1 MGPHEVEPLEVRAVA
16 EVPAEAERCGWLIES
31 LWSAQGVGW
40 IAATPKSNKTWLA
53 LDLAVSV
60 SSGTDAVGRFPVAQ
74 RGPVLFYGA
83 EDSLPHLRERTAAI
97 AQARDL
103 KLTDLDLGLIDSPSL
118 KLDKERDLQRLCK
131 TVEQHRPR
139 LVILDPFVRLHS
151 RDENDAGQISALLG
165 DLREIQRRYQLALV
179 LVHHLRKKVSARGQ
193 DGQSLRGSGDIH
205 AWSDSALY
213 LRRRDRHVIMAA
225 EHRSAP
231 SPPPYTLELVEE
243 PSPHLIVVTDAADPA
258 AGNAMHELAESIV
271 ALLSQSDQPVTRNTL
286 REQLRTRNASLGEAL
301 IRLRSQGR
309 IERSADGFT
318 LRRSP

>member
-1 MGPHEVEPLEVRAVA
+1 MDRSDVEPLEVRAVA
-16 EVPAEAERCGWLIES
+16 SVPAEQERCGWLIEP

-53 LDLAVSV
+53 LDLAISV
-60 SSGTDAVGRFPVAQ
+60 SSGTDSLGRFPVAH

-83 EDSLPHLRERTAAI
+83 EDSLPHLRQRVSAI
-97 AQARDL
+97 ASARGL
-103 KLTDLDLGLIDSPSL
+103 KLADLELGLIDSPSL
-118 KLDKERDLQRLCK
+118 RLDKERDLARLCK
-131 TVEQHRPR
+131 TIEAHRPR
-139 LVILDPFVRLHS
+139 LLILDPFVRLHS

-213 LRRRDRHVIMAA
+213 LRRRDRHVIMSA

-231 SPPPYTLELVEE
+231 SPPPCTLELTQE
-243 PSPHLIVVTDAADPA
+243 PSPHLTVVADSSDPA
-258 AGNAMHELAESIV
+258 SASATQELGDSIV
-271 ALLSQSDQPVTRNTL
+271 ALLSQADQPLSRDTL
-286 REQLRTRNASLGEAL
+286 RERLRTRNASLGESL
-301 IRLRSQGR
+301 VRLRAAGR
-309 IERSADGFT
+309 IERTADGFT